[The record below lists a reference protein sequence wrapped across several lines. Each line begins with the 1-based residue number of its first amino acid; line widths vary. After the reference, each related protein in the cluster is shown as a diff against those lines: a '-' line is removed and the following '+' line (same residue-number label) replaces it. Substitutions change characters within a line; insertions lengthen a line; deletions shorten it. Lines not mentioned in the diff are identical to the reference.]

1 MSMAMRTAGPEL
13 GILLIVEG
21 DVGLTVQARLP
32 AAVSVGGARSRP
44 HPSSWAAAGRGC
56 LRLSGWMSRQQSA
69 LIRTK
74 DDRFRREGTVV
85 RNTRA
90 RSNKSCKQRG
100 AGSRSPRAIV
110 ESTSPRLLFETGLP
124 ILSDVTQCPYKGQAS
139 TGRCRRRPA
148 STTTSRGLT
157 GPARSPRRAPSL
169 SDERDHVPRRYLD
182 HNDLHAPRAQ
192 SRRGD
197 RAVPALPAADALT
210 IEGR

>member
-1 MSMAMRTAGPEL
+1 MRTAGPEL

-74 DDRFRREGTVV
+74 DASLQTGGDGGSKHASPFQQVLQTEGC
-85 RNTRA
+85 R
-90 RSNKSCKQRG
+90 
-100 AGSRSPRAIV
+100 I
-110 ESTSPRLLFETGLP
+110 ETGLP